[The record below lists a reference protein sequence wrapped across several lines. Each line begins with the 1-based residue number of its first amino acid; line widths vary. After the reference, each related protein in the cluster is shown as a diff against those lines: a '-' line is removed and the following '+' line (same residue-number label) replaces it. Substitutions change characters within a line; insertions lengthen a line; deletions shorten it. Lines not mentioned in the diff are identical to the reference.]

1 MKLITLDNLKTFL
14 DKLLEQISTD
24 VYSKKEVDEKLSKM
38 NTKSDGYSKA
48 EIDEK
53 LKEMGKSN
61 NNSDAD
67 KFFDWLK
74 ERNYNMKN
82 FKGLENAFPILTF
95 TPPKFNPPTA
105 GTNDIHGT
113 GSPNTII
120 EFDNKKYEINDEGN
134 WTIISDKPFEKGVM
148 YKLNYYN
155 YSNKC
160 NLLSFE
166 VVGEGAPIKYSIPPE
181 DNVTVLT
188 YDIINKY
195 DLKDDVIL
203 PPTVIKIENN
213 AFNFNSNIKSVKSL
227 SVTTIGD
234 GAFSFCSN
242 LTFASFP
249 SATTI
254 GNQAF
259 WYCKKIETIIL
270 NDKIDPNT
278 LSHIDFRPT
287 YIIYNQDKSKKF
299 NRETEQ
305 WENV

>member
-14 DKLLEQISTD
+14 DKLLDQISTD
-24 VYSKKEVDEKLSKM
+24 VYTKKEVDEKLSKM

-53 LKEMGKSN
+53 LKEIKKIN
-61 NNSDAD
+61 TNSDAD

-82 FKGLENAFPILTF
+82 FKGLENTFPILNF
-95 TPPKFNPPTA
+95 IPPKFNPPTA

-134 WTIISDKPFEKGVM
+134 WTIISDKPFEKGIT

-160 NLLSFE
+160 NLLLFE
-166 VVGEGAPIKYSIPPE
+166 VVGEDAPIKYSIPPE
-181 DNVTVLT
+181 DNVTILT
-188 YDIINKY
+188 QDIVNKY

-203 PPTVIKIENN
+203 PPTIIVIDKY
-213 AFNFNSNIKSVKSL
+213 AFNDNPNIKSVKSL
-227 SVTTIGD
+227 S
-234 GAFSFCSN
+234 
-242 LTFASFP
+242 
-249 SATTI
+249 ATTI
-254 GNQAF
+254 SESAF
-259 WYCKKIETIIL
+259 SGCENLTSVSFPLATTIDKFAFFGSINLKTIIINEKL
-270 NDKIDPNT
+270 GTPHFINIGFNC
-278 LSHIDFRPT
+278 
-287 YIIYNQDKSKKF
+287 IIYNQDKTKKF
-299 NRETEQ
+299 NQSTNQ
-305 WENV
+305 WETA

>member
-1 MKLITLDNLKTFL
+1 MKLITLDNLKIFL

-38 NTKSDGYSKA
+38 TTKSDGYSKV

-53 LKEMGKSN
+53 LKEIKKIN

-82 FKGLENAFPILTF
+82 FKGLENTFPILTF
-95 TPPKFNPPTA
+95 IPPKFNPPTA

-155 YSNKC
+155 YANKC

-166 VVGEGAPIKYSIPPE
+166 VVSEDAPIKYSIPPE

-188 YDIINKY
+188 YDIVNKY

-203 PPTVIKIENN
+203 PPTVIKIDDNS
-213 AFNFNSNIKSVKSL
+213 FNFNSNIKSIKSL

-234 GAFSFCSN
+234 GAFFFCAN

-249 SATTI
+249 SATTTDTTI
-254 GNQAF
+254 FSG
-259 WYCKKIETIIL
+259 CRKLETIIL
-270 NDKIDPNT
+270 NDKTQSIKPFN
-278 LSHIDFRPT
+278 INPACV
-287 YIIYNQDKSKKF
+287 IYNQDKTKKY
-299 NRETEQ
+299 NISNGQ

>member
-1 MKLITLDNLKTFL
+1 MKLITLDNLKIFL

-38 NTKSDGYSKA
+38 TTKSDGYSKV

-53 LKEMGKSN
+53 LKEIKKIN

-82 FKGLENAFPILTF
+82 FKGLENTFPILTF
-95 TPPKFNPPTA
+95 IPPKFNPPTA

-166 VVGEGAPIKYSIPPE
+166 VVGEDTPIKYSIPPE

-188 YDIINKY
+188 RDIINKY
-195 DLKDDVIL
+195 GLEDDVIL
-203 PPTVIKIENN
+203 PPTVIKIEDA
-213 AFNFNSNIKSVKSL
+213 AFNFNFNIKSVKSL
-227 SVTTIGD
+227 SVTTIGAN
-234 GAFSFCSN
+234 AFSFCSN

-254 GNQAF
+254 GKGAF
-259 WYCKKIETIIL
+259 WNCKKIETIIL

-278 LSHIDFRPT
+278 LANIDYRPT
-287 YIIYNQDKSKKF
+287 YIIYNQDKTKKI
-299 NRETEQ
+299 NMNTWK